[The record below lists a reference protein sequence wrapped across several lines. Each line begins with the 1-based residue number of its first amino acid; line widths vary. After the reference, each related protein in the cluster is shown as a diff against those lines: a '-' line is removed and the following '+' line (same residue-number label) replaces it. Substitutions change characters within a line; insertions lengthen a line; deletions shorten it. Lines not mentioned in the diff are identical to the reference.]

1 MRNNYIVF
9 ISSIVYALLVLI
21 GCGDDNPVNDSR
33 EEESHDVETI
43 LIPLGESEGYF
54 EKGICL
60 IEWGEL
66 IEDALPFEYMHIS
79 FEKLEDEPDS
89 RILRIETLGQKYET
103 ILDKLKEEI

>member
-60 IEWGEL
+60 TSNNEEKTLTFETNKKWNIAIPTNIEWCTVSSNNGVAGTVSL
-66 IEDALPFEYMHIS
+66 
-79 FEKLEDEPDS
+79 
-89 RILRIETLGQKYET
+89 T
-103 ILDKLKEEI
+103 IKVTVLKI

>member
-43 LIPLGESEGYF
+43 LIPLGV
-54 EKGICL
+54 KGIL
-60 IEWGEL
+60 KKESV
-66 IEDALPFEYMHIS
+66 LPQIMRR
-79 FEKLEDEPDS
+79 KL
-89 RILRIETLGQKYET
+89 
-103 ILDKLKEEI
+103 

>member
-43 LIPLGESEGYF
+43 LIPLGESERYF
-54 EKGICL
+54 EKGICFTSNNEAKL
-60 IEWGEL
+60 RMFEEQDNKRRNQSGFQLLLSLSSIE
-66 IEDALPFEYMHIS
+66 
-79 FEKLEDEPDS
+79 
-89 RILRIETLGQKYET
+89 
-103 ILDKLKEEI
+103 